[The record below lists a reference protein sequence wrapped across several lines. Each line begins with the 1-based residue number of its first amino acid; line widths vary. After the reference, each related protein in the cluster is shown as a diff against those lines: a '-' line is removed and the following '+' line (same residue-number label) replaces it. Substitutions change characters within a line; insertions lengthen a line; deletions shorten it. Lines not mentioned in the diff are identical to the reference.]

1 MSALKLK
8 PLKTSRTVRA
18 LLTLPARPT
27 LLLLLA
33 LLFSLGQPPVPA
45 QSSGPAILP
54 AREDAIGGGNPFEGL
69 GRADDPNP
77 SRVEKYQTQT
87 PAADAETAPAAS
99 PESSTKTPEADAAA
113 REKPSQAG
121 DKPPQTGDK
130 PTQTGD
136 KPTPPGEKK
145 KEQRKW
151 KLLSE
156 PKTLSAVPDPMV
168 KEALREMQNG
178 RYQDALRHLEGLK
191 RLNPNAPELDYLM
204 AVACVMSLRFEEAR
218 EHYEKVL
225 QSQAPPELHDL
236 ARKGLNKL
244 K

>member
-1 MSALKLK
+1 M
-8 PLKTSRTVRA
+8 
-18 LLTLPARPT
+18 PARPT
-27 LLLLLA
+27 LPLLLA

-45 QSSGPAILP
+45 QSPGPSILP

-99 PESSTKTPEADAAA
+99 PESSTKSPEADAAA

-136 KPTPPGEKK
+136 KPTPPG
-145 KEQRKW
+145 
-151 KLLSE
+151 
-156 PKTLSAVPDPMV
+156 
-168 KEALREMQNG
+168 
-178 RYQDALRHLEGLK
+178 
-191 RLNPNAPELDYLM
+191 
-204 AVACVMSLRFEEAR
+204 
-218 EHYEKVL
+218 
-225 QSQAPPELHDL
+225 
-236 ARKGLNKL
+236 
-244 K
+244 